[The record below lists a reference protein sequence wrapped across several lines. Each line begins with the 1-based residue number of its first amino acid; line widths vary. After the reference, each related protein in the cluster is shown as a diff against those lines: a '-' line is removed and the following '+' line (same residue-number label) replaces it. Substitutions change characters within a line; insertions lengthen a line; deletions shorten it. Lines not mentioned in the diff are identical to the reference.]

1 MSACCRVLAA
11 RSASHAAFAAASFPL
26 LTSLSKCHPSPV
38 SPNLFPLC
46 SIGRTGRKTVDG
58 YNEGTS
64 ISFFSSGNARL
75 ARDLAGILS
84 EAGQPVPP
92 RLMEY
97 ASLGGGGRSKFG
109 GFGGGGR
116 YGGGGGGG
124 YGGGG
129 GGRFGGGGG
138 GFGGGRY

>member
-1 MSACCRVLAA
+1 MHSAHLAPLPLPFVL
-11 RSASHAAFAAASFPL
+11 S
-26 LTSLSKCHPSPV
+26 
-38 SPNLFPLC
+38 C
-46 SIGRTGRKTVDG
+46 SIGRTGRKTVEG

-64 ISFFSSGNARL
+64 ISFFSSGNSRL
-75 ARDLAGILS
+75 ARDLSGILS

-109 GFGGGGR
+109 G
-116 YGGGGGGG
+116 YGGGGGRF
-124 YGGGG
+124 GGG

-138 GFGGGRY
+138 GFGRY

>member
-1 MSACCRVLAA
+1 ME
-11 RSASHAAFAAASFPL
+11 
-26 LTSLSKCHPSPV
+26 
-38 SPNLFPLC
+38 
-46 SIGRTGRKTVDG
+46 G

-75 ARDLAGILS
+75 ARDLSAILS
-84 EAGQPVPP
+84 EAGQALPP
-92 RLMEY
+92 RLLEY
-97 ASLGGGGRSKFG
+97 ASIGGGGRSKFG
-109 GFGGGGR
+109 GFGGGGGR

-138 GFGGGRY
+138 GFGGGGRY